1 MAKQNG
7 NANSSLNGSEQEVQE
22 LKNRL
27 MMLPE
32 KAFDRELKKLPPVA
46 IQELLA
52 FTAQTTAQPKRR
64 RAKKDAGDEAAPKP
78 ERTAASVRASLL
90 KLYFDSLS
98 ERKHDREL
106 KKLSSEDLHAL
117 VWVTAYQNAKKAKRK
132 P

>member
-7 NANSSLNGSEQEVQE
+7 STNGSLNGSGQEME
-22 LKNRL
+22 ALKNRL
-27 MMLPE
+27 MLLPD
-32 KAFDRELKKLPPVA
+32 KAFDRELKKLPPIAV
-46 IQELLA
+46 QELLD
-52 FTAQTTAQPKRR
+52 FTAQANAQTKRR
-64 RAKKDAGDEAAPKP
+64 RAKKDAGAEPVPKP

-106 KKLSSEDLHAL
+106 KKLSSDDLHAL

-132 P
+132 L